1 MHMNTISPLAYV
13 NPEAKIGEGVVIHPF
28 AYIDKNVVIG
38 NNCTIM
44 PNASILN
51 GTRLGDNNQV
61 FQGAV
66 LGTTPQDFSYHGG
79 DTILEIGNNNV
90 FRENVVVSRSSNSK
104 GKSVIGDKNFFM
116 DSVHICH
123 DCNIADH
130 CVIGIKSIIAGNCVV
145 GSHVI
150 FSSMVSMFQDTSVG
164 AWSLVQGGCRLRK
177 DVPPYIVTT
186 TNPTSYYGVNVEI
199 LKHHNIPEKI
209 IQHIAQAY
217 GLIFHAKVSIADALI
232 RVEQEVPMSD
242 EIQYIIDFIKDSK
255 KGLI

>member
-1 MHMNTISPLAYV
+1 MNTISPLAYV

-66 LGTTPQDFSYHGG
+66 LGATPQDFSYHGG

-90 FRENVVVSRSSNSK
+90 FRENVVVSRSSSTK

-116 DSVHICH
+116 DGVHICH

-150 FSSMVSMFQDTSVG
+150 FSSMVSMFQETSVG
-164 AWSLVQGGCRLRK
+164 AWSLVQGGCRLKK

-199 LKHHNIPEKI
+199 LKHHNIPEEI

>member
-38 NNCTIM
+38 DNCVIM
-44 PNASILN
+44 PNASILS
-51 GTRLGDNNQV
+51 GTRLGNNNQV
-61 FQGAV
+61 FHNTV
-66 LGTTPQDFSYHGG
+66 LGSTPQDFSYHGG

-90 FRENVVVSRSSNSK
+90 FRENIVISRSSSK
-104 GKSVIGDKNFFM
+104 TGKSVIGNNNFMM
-116 DSVHICH
+116 DGVHICH

-130 CVIGIKSIIAGNCVV
+130 CVIGIKSVIAGNCVID
-145 GSHVI
+145 SHVI
-150 FSSMVSMFQDTSVG
+150 FSSMVSMFQGTHVG
-164 AWSLVQGGCRLRK
+164 EWSMIQGGCRIKK

-186 TNPTSYYGVNVEI
+186 TNPTSYYGVNVDV
-199 LKHHNIPEKI
+199 LKHFDVSEKI

-217 GLIFHAKVSIADALI
+217 GLIFHSKVSIADALI
-232 RVEQEVPMSD
+232 RVVQEVPMSD
-242 EIQYIIDFIKDSK
+242 EIENIISFIKSSN